1 MGNAVEGGRWHGKWS
16 GLAKANLHEGRD
28 LPVHHDFRAVL
39 AQVLRRTQ
47 GLSVNELDRLF
58 PGFTWDAS
66 LNKLMRA

>member
-1 MGNAVEGGRWHGKWS
+1 
-16 GLAKANLHEGRD
+16 LAKANLHEGRD